1 MERACPCC
9 SKGYLE
15 TEWQAVMF
23 PARSV
28 GSVGIEEAR
37 GFTLGEVVRTRSGG
51 MCAQLRYSPRG
62 RAAVHERHCRAWHS
76 FAAQVLRSL
85 VTAPGCALGNKNR
98 L

>member
-51 MCAQLRYSPRG
+51 MCAQLRCVHD
-62 RAAVHERHCRAWHS
+62 RAAVRGDTVGLGTPS
-76 FAAQVLRSL
+76 LPRSCD
-85 VTAPGCALGNKNR
+85 PW
-98 L
+98 